1 MVVGKN
7 SEAAASDR
15 QSARHRDV
23 KLIELDSAVE
33 LRAERLDQATS
44 CHRRRPVNQDLQRN
58 KRCRGKNESSNS

>member
-1 MVVGKN
+1 
-7 SEAAASDR
+7 
-15 QSARHRDV
+15 V